1 MRHRLQKLSSSVLH
15 PIEPYAHIVG
25 VSAGLQSA
33 ANPIRHPKQR
43 SKPML
48 ILTRR
53 AGEALRIGDD
63 IEVTVMA
70 VNGTQVRIGI
80 KAPRDVAV
88 DREEIAERK
97 RRDRENAD
105 AIGKVEAGSR
115 VAVP

>member
-1 MRHRLQKLSSSVLH
+1 
-15 PIEPYAHIVG
+15 
-25 VSAGLQSA
+25 
-33 ANPIRHPKQR
+33 
-43 SKPML
+43 ML

-80 KAPRDVAV
+80 KAPREVAV

-97 RRDRENAD
+97 RRDRENSE
-105 AIGKVEAGSR
+105 AIGRVEAGSR

>member
-1 MRHRLQKLSSSVLH
+1 MSARVLQV
-15 PIEPYAHIVG
+15 IEAIAHITALSVG
-25 VSAGLQSA
+25 ARVAPFIHHA
-33 ANPIRHPKQR
+33 KQT
-43 SKPML
+43 ML

-80 KAPRDVAV
+80 KAPRDVTV

-97 RRDRENAD
+97 RRDREGNT
-105 AIGKVEAGSR
+105 IK
-115 VAVP
+115 